1 MSKIEKLT
9 DSQIARMAEYRDEWL
24 KIGLCTD
31 PADRPE
37 AEKAIRQMY
46 VIGGRAEPKK
56 IVWCGSPLSAGIVR
70 AILTDEKIGN
80 SVWNSVL
87 NSVRDSVLNSVRDSV
102 WDSVLNSVRNSVG
115 VSVWDSVRNSVGN
128 SVGNS
133 VRNSVGVSVWD
144 SVRNS
149 VENSVGVSV
158 WNSVR
163 NSVGN
168 SIGDSVRNSVLNSVG
183 NSVLNSVR
191 DSVGNSVRNSVG
203 NSVLNS
209 VYGQHDAYWL
219 AFYRYFHDVCNLKSE
234 TEKLNGLWNFAK
246 SSGWAIP
253 HANICLVSER
263 HNICHCEEGRIHCD
277 NGPAIAYPDGFSVFA
292 IHGVRVPENIVIE
305 PEKQTLEEIE
315 SEKNS
320 EIKRIRIERYGWEK
334 YLNQS
339 GAKIVDQRI
348 NERDLQTE
356 RLFQSKDGMVRFIC
370 VDPSTGR
377 RYSLGVPREI
387 KTCEQAQNW
396 MSHGLDRFA
405 IHRS

>member
-1 MSKIEKLT
+1 MKKIEKLT
-9 DSQIARMAEYRDEWL
+9 DSQIARMAEYRDEWM

-31 PADRPE
+31 PANRPE

-46 VIGGRAEPKK
+46 VIGGCAEPKK
-56 IVWCGSPLSAGIVR
+56 IVWCDSPLSAGIVR
-70 AILTDEKIGN
+70 AILIDNKIGSSVRDSVLDSVWNSVWDSVGDSVRNSVRNSVLDSVGDSVRDSVRDSVGDSVRDSVGDSVRDSVRN
-80 SVWNSVL
+80 SVWNSVGD
-87 NSVRDSVLNSVRDSV
+87 SVRDSVWNSVGNSVRDSV
-102 WDSVLNSVRNSVG
+102 WNSVR
-115 VSVWDSVRNSVGN
+115 DSVRA
-128 SVGNS
+128 
-133 VRNSVGVSVWD
+133 
-144 SVRNS
+144 
-149 VENSVGVSV
+149 SV

-163 NSVGN
+163 
-168 SIGDSVRNSVLNSVG
+168 D
-183 NSVLNSVR
+183 SVR
-191 DSVGNSVRNSVG
+191 DSVWNSVG
-203 NSVLNS
+203 AS
-209 VYGQHDAYWL
+209 VYGQHDAHWL
-219 AFYRYFHDVCNLKSE
+219 AFYQYFRDVCNLKSE

-246 SSGWAIP
+246 NSGWAIT
-253 HANICLVSER
+253 HANICFISER
-263 HNICHCEEGRIHCD
+263 HNICHCEEGRIHCE

-292 IHGVRVPENIVIE
+292 IHGVRVSEKIVIE
-305 PEKQTLEEIE
+305 PEKQTIGEIE
-315 SEKNS
+315 GEQNT

-356 RLFQSKDGMVRFIC
+356 RLFQSKDGIVRFIC
-370 VDPSTGR
+370 IDPSTGR